1 MARFIINEKVY
12 DTDKMELIGKV
23 KKWFTASDAVK
34 KWFGANTGF
43 TRECELY
50 RSVKG
55 NWLLV
60 YGDDVNGRTGCAI
73 DESEARTLLMKSDY
87 ETYVSLFGELE
98 EA

>member
-1 MARFIINEKVY
+1 MARFIINERVY

-23 KKWFTASDAVK
+23 NKRFPASDVIRT
-34 KWFGANTGF
+34 WLGVNVCF
-43 TRECELY
+43 TRECDLY
-50 RSVKG
+50 RSAKG

-73 DESEARTLLMKSDY
+73 DESEAITLLMKSDY
-87 ETYVSLFGELE
+87 ETYVLLFGELE